1 MSDLLRN
8 YFLLFLFYLQSPMSI
23 QLYLDNL
30 GKNLFNN
37 TSYDDKD
44 SKNRDRKRNK
54 DKDTDDNDK
63 KKDNIVCRCNIF

>member
-1 MSDLLRN
+1 MN
-8 YFLLFLFYLQSPMSI
+8 
-23 QLYLDNL
+23 
-30 GKNLFNN
+30 KNLFNN